1 MYPAS
6 QPGSKRHTLSV
17 LVENRP
23 GVLARIAGL
32 FARRAFNINSL
43 SVSPTERPDISRVT
57 VTADV
62 EAVPLEQIIKQLN
75 KLLHV
80 LKIVELDPN
89 TTVERELVLIKVA
102 ANESNRSDVLEIV
115 RLFRVRVVDVNP
127 ESLTIEATGDHDKL
141 DAILSLLHRFGI
153 KEVARTGSVAMRRS
167 KKCE

>member
-115 RLFRVRVVDVNP
+115 RLHAWIWPR
-127 ESLTIEATGDHDKL
+127 ESLESAARRAHVSQSTAKRMYSRFVYEA
-141 DAILSLLHRFGI
+141 
-153 KEVARTGSVAMRRS
+153 ARELGYR
-167 KKCE
+167 KN